1 MIKMKKYIILFCIS
15 ILTTSLSL
23 VKAQSG
29 SVSQSLGLY
38 VFPANGQ
45 DAATQEADEMAC
57 FTWAKNQTGYDP
69 INPTQVVGAQVDRSA
84 DGTALVGAGVGAAG
98 GAAIGAIAGDA
109 GKGAAI
115 GAVVG
120 GIRGRRAKVVG
131 DERQQQANNQ
141 GAAAKEKELAND
153 YNKAFSAC
161 MEGKGY
167 TVK

>member
-1 MIKMKKYIILFCIS
+1 MKNKIIYSSLLIS
-15 ILTTSLSL
+15 FLTFSTMQG
-23 VKAQSG
+23 QSIA
-29 SVSQSLGLY
+29 SSLGLY
-38 VFPANGQ
+38 VFPANNQ

-57 FTWAKNQTGYDP
+57 FTWAKNQSGYDP
-69 INPTQVVGAQVDRSA
+69 LNPTQVTGAQVDRSV
-84 DGTALVGAGVGAAG
+84 DGTAVVGAGVGAAG

-115 GAVVG
+115 GAIVG
-120 GIRGRRAKVVG
+120 GVRGRRAKVVG

-141 GAAAKEKELAND
+141 AAAAKEKELANN

>member
-1 MIKMKKYIILFCIS
+1 MSLFIS
-15 ILTTSLSL
+15 FLTMSSIQ
-23 VKAQSG
+23 AQSIA
-29 SVSQSLGLY
+29 SSLGLY
-38 VFPANGQ
+38 VFPANNQ
-45 DAATQEADEMAC
+45 DAATQEADETAC
-57 FTWAKNQTGYDP
+57 FTWAKNQSGYDP
-69 INPTQVVGAQVDRSA
+69 INPTQVVGATVDRSA
-84 DGTALVGAGVGAAG
+84 DGRAIGGAARGAAG

-120 GIRGRRAKVVG
+120 GVRGRRSKVVG
-131 DERQQQANNQ
+131 DERQQQANDQ
-141 GAAAKEKELAND
+141 AAVAKEQELAND

>member
-1 MIKMKKYIILFCIS
+1 MKNKIIYTTLIAGLFGF
-15 ILTTSLSL
+15 TSLC
-23 VKAQSG
+23 AQGIG
-29 SVSQSLGLY
+29 SSLGLY
-38 VFPANGQ
+38 VFPANNQ

-57 FTWAKNQTGYDP
+57 FKWAKGQTGYDP
-69 INPTQVVGAQVDRSA
+69 MNPTQVVGAEVDRSA
-84 DGTALVGAGVGAAG
+84 DGSAVGGAAVGAAG

-120 GIRGRRAKVVG
+120 GVRGRRSKVVN
-131 DERQQQANNQ
+131 DERQQQANDA
-141 GAAAKEKELAND
+141 GAAAMEKDLAND
-153 YNKAFSAC
+153 YNKAFTAC

>member
-1 MIKMKKYIILFCIS
+1 MRNKIIYMSLFIS
-15 ILTTSLSL
+15 FLTMSSIQ
-23 VKAQSG
+23 AQSIA
-29 SVSQSLGLY
+29 SSLGLY
-38 VFPANGQ
+38 VFPANNQ
-45 DAATQEADEMAC
+45 DAATQEADETAC
-57 FTWAKNQTGYDP
+57 FTWAKNQSGYDP
-69 INPTQVVGAQVDRSA
+69 INPTQVVGATVDRSA
-84 DGTALVGAGVGAAG
+84 DGRAIGGAARGAAG

-120 GIRGRRAKVVG
+120 GVRGRRSKVVG
-131 DERQQQANNQ
+131 DERQQQANDQ
-141 GAAAKEKELAND
+141 AAMAKEQELAND

>member
-1 MIKMKKYIILFCIS
+1 MKNKLLY
-15 ILTTSLSL
+15 TSLFISL
-23 VKAQSG
+23 LTLSTLEAQSIG
-29 SVSQSLGLY
+29 NSLGLY
-38 VFPANGQ
+38 VFPANNQ
-45 DAATQEADEMAC
+45 NAATQEADEMAC
-57 FTWAKNQTGYDP
+57 FNWAKNQTGYDP
-69 INPTQVVGAQVDRSA
+69 INPTQVVGAEVDRSA
-84 DGTALVGAGVGAAG
+84 DGSAVGGAAVGAAG

-120 GIRGRRAKVVG
+120 GVRGRRAKVVG

-141 GAAAKEKELAND
+141 GAAAMEKELAND
-153 YNKAFSAC
+153 YNKAFAAC

>member
-1 MIKMKKYIILFCIS
+1 MKNKIIYASLFVS
-15 ILTTSLSL
+15 FLTFST
-23 VKAQSG
+23 VQAQSIA
-29 SVSQSLGLY
+29 SSLGLY
-38 VFPANGQ
+38 VFPANNQ
-45 DAATQEADEMAC
+45 NAATQEADEMAC

-69 INPTQVVGAQVDRSA
+69 INPTQVVGAEVDRSA
-84 DGTALVGAGVGAAG
+84 DGSAVGGAAFGAAG

-120 GIRGRRAKVVG
+120 GVRGRRSKVVG

-141 GAAAKEKELAND
+141 AAAAKSKDLAND

>member
-1 MIKMKKYIILFCIS
+1 MKKVIKFTIFIFVFT
-15 ILTTSLSL
+15 LTFSSLY
-23 VKAQSG
+23 AQGIG
-29 SVSQSLGLY
+29 SSLGLY
-38 VFPANGQ
+38 VFPADGQ

-57 FTWAKNQTGYDP
+57 FKWAKQQSGYDP
-69 INPTQVVGAQVDRSA
+69 MNPTVYQGAEVDRSA
-84 DGTALVGAGVGAAG
+84 DGSAVGGAAVGAAG

-120 GIRGRRAKVVG
+120 GVRGRRSKVVG

-141 GAAAKEKELAND
+141 AAAAASQEAAND
-153 YNKAFSAC
+153 YNKAFTAC